1 MKIAF
6 FTHYTDLYGAN
17 RSLINLIDG
26 LEKFGHQAI
35 VFSPT
40 QGILTELLRKKRIDN
55 YIIPFPV
62 SFTQNSFNEQLIF
75 HRIANTAKAIP
86 AVVKI
91 CNIEKIELIYTNSS
105 IFDIGFLISKI
116 IHKPHVWHFREF
128 GDLDYRVS
136 PDFGKEIFQRL
147 VNNTNG
153 LVFISNSLKN
163 YYRDI
168 KKNSAVIYNGVIS
181 NDELKQNYLI
191 WSNKRLKPILN
202 FIIIGLIIP
211 SKGQDQAVYAFKTVL
226 QKYPNAILEI
236 IGGGQIEWIKK
247 IVFDNNLEAN
257 VRILGEVSN
266 SFQYLLKSDVTLMCS
281 KNEAMGRVTLESMAT
296 GNPVIGYNSAAT
308 TELITNGYNGLL
320 YNGSV
325 EDLANKMIYLIEN
338 PIIARQMGL
347 NGINDVKE
355 NYTIEKYAS
364 LINDYIKRIVTNF
377 EKKGYCKNYI
387 EISGLNEFE
396 KGIADTYNKLLQ
408 LGEKTYHVEV
418 KYSTVKVEEIDS
430 QQAIRDYSTQTKVSA
445 IVSTYN
451 SEKFIRGCLDD
462 LINQTLYTRN
472 ELEIVIIDSG
482 SKQNEEGIIR
492 EYQSLHKNIKYLK
505 TDRETI
511 YSAWNRGVKQAS
523 GIYLTNANTD
533 DRHSPFAFEK
543 MADFLDK
550 NQNKNINVVYADS
563 YVTKFENENW
573 GTKRVKGIFK
583 WPEYNIRHL
592 FDICYLG
599 PQPMWRKSLH
609 DKFGYFDAEYQSA
622 GDYEFW
628 LRLSTKGVNFAHL
641 NEILGIYYENENS
654 VSLSNIDLN
663 WKESEKARNDNWPKD
678 WGTRPKT
685 NWKSYEVP
693 IKDNCVEHQNRGK
706 ILLLC
711 DYFWP
716 SIGGVEV
723 FIEELGIQ
731 LQKEGYLIEVAC
743 RHLDDRYDYK
753 HSGMIIHEFNILE
766 SNLNTELKDEFKKC
780 RELILNGSYKSVIAL
795 SQPDNWIGNVI
806 IELPVNRPQIIML
819 PSISANNL
827 IEWADNGFGEKINN
841 ILKSADRIVT
851 VSESGYDKAFS
862 NKVNIPNIFIPHS
875 IEKDAAHIDFR
886 NEYGLDRSIP
896 LLVMVANFWPVKN
909 HDFLLEVLSHNNGEW
924 QIVLIGKKIDREK
937 SYYDKVIKLVERD
950 KRVRILG
957 ALERNIAAAAIRDAD
972 ILLVPSKAESAGPL
986 VILQAMSFGTPWI
999 AAPSCNAVKDEAG
1012 GLIAPVEEFP
1022 KAIEFIINNKE
1033 IQNELAFLGK
1043 KHWEQSFR
1051 WNKSLP
1057 LFISLMEGQEP
1068 ISNLNM
1074 SEDLRKQTRLIQEEY
1089 SNSINSINDK
1099 VEKIFSIIIPTYNR
1113 AAVLEKCLNALSNQ
1127 NFAPDLFEVI
1137 VCDDGSSDN
1146 TCELI
1151 KKIKVPYQLIY
1162 LKQENKGPAAARN
1175 LGIRKSTG
1183 KYLLILNDDSI
1194 LNFDAMKIHNDI
1206 QTKHT
1211 GEKISVLG
1219 AFKLLPEYTQ
1229 SLLSYFVNTTDS
1241 LFNYPKMT
1249 SGLLYNYEHFYTC
1262 NISILKK
1269 AAVSAGLFNETF
1281 NGPAAEDIEFGY
1293 RLEQEGYRVLY
1304 EDSCIAWH
1312 DHQITL
1318 ETFCKTH
1325 LVRGYGAATLSYIQP
1340 GAYPLEYLNR
1350 SSYSELL
1357 KTMEDAEPK
1366 IKKLYAGV
1374 QEIEN
1379 KGDKVD
1385 LQKNA
1390 IDLLPGIKL
1399 LQNYYVKK
1407 GILSNP
1413 YLTKIISR
1421 NSNKNNF
1428 RKNPIVSVIIPCY
1441 NYEKFLAKAVE
1452 SVINQTFKDFEIII
1466 VNDGSKDNSKEVA
1479 EDLVIKY
1486 HNEIRI
1492 R

>member
-1 MKIAF
+1 MD
-6 FTHYTDLYGAN
+6 T
-17 RSLINLIDG
+17 
-26 LEKFGHQAI
+26 
-35 VFSPT
+35 
-40 QGILTELLRKKRIDN
+40 
-55 YIIPFPV
+55 
-62 SFTQNSFNEQLIF
+62 
-75 HRIANTAKAIP
+75 
-86 AVVKI
+86 
-91 CNIEKIELIYTNSS
+91 
-105 IFDIGFLISKI
+105 
-116 IHKPHVWHFREF
+116 
-128 GDLDYRVS
+128 
-136 PDFGKEIFQRL
+136 
-147 VNNTNG
+147 
-153 LVFISNSLKN
+153 
-163 YYRDI
+163 
-168 KKNSAVIYNGVIS
+168 
-181 NDELKQNYLI
+181 
-191 WSNKRLKPILN
+191 
-202 FIIIGLIIP
+202 
-211 SKGQDQAVYAFKTVL
+211 
-226 QKYPNAILEI
+226 
-236 IGGGQIEWIKK
+236 
-247 IVFDNNLEAN
+247 
-257 VRILGEVSN
+257 
-266 SFQYLLKSDVTLMCS
+266 
-281 KNEAMGRVTLESMAT
+281 
-296 GNPVIGYNSAAT
+296 
-308 TELITNGYNGLL
+308 
-320 YNGSV
+320 V

-780 RELILNGSYKSVIAL
+780 QR
-795 SQPDNWIGNVI
+795 
-806 IELPVNRPQIIML
+806 
-819 PSISANNL
+819 
-827 IEWADNGFGEKINN
+827 
-841 ILKSADRIVT
+841 
-851 VSESGYDKAFS
+851 
-862 NKVNIPNIFIPHS
+862 
-875 IEKDAAHIDFR
+875 
-886 NEYGLDRSIP
+886 
-896 LLVMVANFWPVKN
+896 
-909 HDFLLEVLSHNNGEW
+909 
-924 QIVLIGKKIDREK
+924 
-937 SYYDKVIKLVERD
+937 
-950 KRVRILG
+950 
-957 ALERNIAAAAIRDAD
+957 
-972 ILLVPSKAESAGPL
+972 
-986 VILQAMSFGTPWI
+986 
-999 AAPSCNAVKDEAG
+999 
-1012 GLIAPVEEFP
+1012 
-1022 KAIEFIINNKE
+1022 
-1033 IQNELAFLGK
+1033 
-1043 KHWEQSFR
+1043 
-1051 WNKSLP
+1051 
-1057 LFISLMEGQEP
+1057 
-1068 ISNLNM
+1068 
-1074 SEDLRKQTRLIQEEY
+1074 
-1089 SNSINSINDK
+1089 INS
-1099 VEKIFSIIIPTYNR
+1099 
-1113 AAVLEKCLNALSNQ
+1113 
-1127 NFAPDLFEVI
+1127 
-1137 VCDDGSSDN
+1137 
-1146 TCELI
+1146 
-1151 KKIKVPYQLIY
+1151 
-1162 LKQENKGPAAARN
+1162 
-1175 LGIRKSTG
+1175 
-1183 KYLLILNDDSI
+1183 
-1194 LNFDAMKIHNDI
+1194 
-1206 QTKHT
+1206 
-1211 GEKISVLG
+1211 
-1219 AFKLLPEYTQ
+1219 
-1229 SLLSYFVNTTDS
+1229 
-1241 LFNYPKMT
+1241 
-1249 SGLLYNYEHFYTC
+1249 
-1262 NISILKK
+1262 
-1269 AAVSAGLFNETF
+1269 
-1281 NGPAAEDIEFGY
+1281 
-1293 RLEQEGYRVLY
+1293 
-1304 EDSCIAWH
+1304 
-1312 DHQITL
+1312 
-1318 ETFCKTH
+1318 
-1325 LVRGYGAATLSYIQP
+1325 
-1340 GAYPLEYLNR
+1340 
-1350 SSYSELL
+1350 
-1357 KTMEDAEPK
+1357 
-1366 IKKLYAGV
+1366 
-1374 QEIEN
+1374 
-1379 KGDKVD
+1379 
-1385 LQKNA
+1385 
-1390 IDLLPGIKL
+1390 
-1399 LQNYYVKK
+1399 
-1407 GILSNP
+1407 
-1413 YLTKIISR
+1413 
-1421 NSNKNNF
+1421 
-1428 RKNPIVSVIIPCY
+1428 
-1441 NYEKFLAKAVE
+1441 
-1452 SVINQTFKDFEIII
+1452 
-1466 VNDGSKDNSKEVA
+1466 
-1479 EDLVIKY
+1479 
-1486 HNEIRI
+1486 
-1492 R
+1492 